1 MTRRFFEK
9 RTQLPKPPPIKTDK
23 EKEEL
28 RKRMKDKYEVLVTG
42 DTGGGL
48 GVWDPST
55 GNCLHQYKGGVTRA
69 NTATW
74 VKQVS
79 RYSTC
84 VSV

>member
-1 MTRRFFEK
+1 
-9 RTQLPKPPPIKTDK
+9 
-23 EKEEL
+23 
-28 RKRMKDKYEVLVTG
+28 MKDKHEVLVAG

-55 GNCLHQYKGGVTRA
+55 GNCLHQYKGGVTRP

-79 RYSTC
+79 TILNSMPHLHLRQT
-84 VSV
+84 